1 MSFSR
6 VRGVRDLLEQET
18 QKIQHILNTFQS
30 ITRKAGFH
38 QITLPSLEE
47 SSLYTKSLGDYSDIV
62 TKEMFYIQNKTYVLR
77 PEGTA
82 GAIRSYLMNC
92 PLGEK
97 KLWSYCG
104 SMFRHEKPQNQR
116 YREFFQYGVE
126 SISNSFT
133 PASDAEVIILA
144 ADVLGHLKVPSVL
157 HINTLGDEQAR
168 KDYNVALGQYFQ
180 GKKLSKLSENRKQ
193 AQKFLR
199 ILDSKEEA
207 DQEVV
212 KSAPSIS
219 DYLGQREKDYFDEI
233 KNILKKFN
241 IPFDHNPRLVRGL
254 DYYSNVCFEFIN
266 KKALIGGGRYD
277 NLAGMV
283 EKEKNMGGIGWAAG
297 VDRICELVQANEKQ
311 NIVGI
316 VPVGSE
322 CVEQCMHV
330 ARKIRMESEF
340 TVKMKTEAKTVK
352 QHLGYLKNYEPKFII
367 FIGDEEISSGCVKLK
382 ICATAEHVFVPIKE
396 LFDNPAAALSKFLPN

>member
-1 MSFSR
+1 
-6 VRGVRDLLEQET
+6 VRGVRDLLELET
-18 QKIQHILNTFQS
+18 QKIQQILGTFQL
-30 ITRKAGFH
+30 ITRKAGYH

-62 TKEMFYIQNKTYVLR
+62 TKEMFYIQNKSYVLR

-92 PLGEK
+92 LLGEK

-116 YREFFQYGVE
+116 YREFYQYGIE

-144 ADVLGHLKVPSVL
+144 ADILTHLNVPSVL

-168 KDYNVALGQYFQ
+168 KDYNVLLGEYFQ
-180 GKKLSKLSENRKQ
+180 GKTLSKLSENRKQ

-199 ILDSKEEA
+199 ILDSKEEE
-207 DQEVV
+207 DQQAIS
-212 KSAPSIS
+212 SAPSII
-219 DYLGQREKDYFDEI
+219 DCLGQREKDYFDEVKI
-233 KNILKKFN
+233 ILEKFK
-241 IPFDHNPRLVRGL
+241 IPFLHNPRLVRGL

-266 KKALIGGGRYD
+266 TKALIGGGRYD

-283 EKEKNMGGIGWAAG
+283 GKEKNMGGIGWAAG
-297 VDRICELVQANEKQ
+297 IDRICELVQLNEKQ
-311 NIVGI
+311 KIVGI
-316 VPVGSE
+316 VPVGSN

-340 TVKMKTEAKTVK
+340 IVKMKTEGNSVK
-352 QHLGYLKNYEPKFII
+352 QHLGYLKNYEPTFII
-367 FIGDEEISSGCVKLK
+367 FIGEEEINSGCLKLK

-396 LFDNPAAALSKFLPN
+396 VFDHPAVTLSKFLLN